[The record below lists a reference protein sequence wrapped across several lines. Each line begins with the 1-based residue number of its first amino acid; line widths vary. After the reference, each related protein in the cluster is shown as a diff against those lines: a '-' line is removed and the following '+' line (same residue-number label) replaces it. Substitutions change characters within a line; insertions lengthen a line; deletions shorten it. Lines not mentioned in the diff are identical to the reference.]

1 MKVYYFDD
9 FKPGDAFKSP
19 ARTITEADLVLF
31 AGLTGDHNAA
41 HTDEIYARNSPTG
54 RRILHG
60 VAGLSYAVGL
70 EQRCGIK
77 DGGGAL
83 LVLGL
88 TWDYRLPIFVGDT
101 IHVVEVVSHKRLTS
115 KYPSHGVVN
124 FDVRLKNQHDKV
136 TQEGEWKVMYKVKDP
151 S

>member
-1 MKVYYFDD
+1 MKAFFFDD
-9 FKPGDAFKSP
+9 FTIGDTFRSP

-31 AGLTGDHNAA
+31 AGLTGDYNAV
-41 HTDEIYARNSPTG
+41 HTDEVYAKNTSIG

-70 EQRCGIK
+70 EQRCGLK
-77 DGGGAL
+77 EGGGAL

-88 TWDYRLPIFVGDT
+88 TWDYKLPIYVGDT
-101 IHVVEVVSHKRLTS
+101 IHVFEVVTGKRVSS
-115 KYPSHGVVN
+115 KDPSRGIVQFSVL
-124 FDVRLKNQHDKV
+124 LKNQDDNT
-136 TQEGEWKVMYKVKDP
+136 TQEGEWKVMYKVRNQ

>member
-1 MKVYYFDD
+1 MKVYYFED
-9 FKPGDAFKSP
+9 FAIGDAFRSP

-41 HTDEIYARNSPTG
+41 HTDEVYAQGTAIG

-77 DGGGAL
+77 EGGGAL

-88 TWDYRLPIFVGDT
+88 TWDYKLPIFVGDT
-101 IHVVEVVSHKRLTS
+101 IHVIEAVTHKRVTS
-115 KYPSHGVVN
+115 K
-124 FDVRLKNQHDKV
+124 
-136 TQEGEWKVMYKVKDP
+136 DP
-151 S
+151 